1 MKKLMM
7 MIIGV
12 PGSGKSTMANKI
24 KSEDPEFANANIW
37 EADMFFID
45 KNGNY
50 KWNQN
55 YLRMAHAWCQSQVR
69 SDMNQ
74 GKNVIVSNTCL
85 TPSER
90 KPYFELAKEF
100 GYEVEVK
107 VCNGGFKNIHGV
119 PDETIERMK
128 KKFTPVQSSEYK

>member
-1 MKKLMM
+1 MPKLIMF
-7 MIIGV
+7 IGV
-12 PGSGKSTMANKI
+12 PGSGKSTAAKKYQELHSPHPKI
-24 KSEDPEFANANIW
+24 Y

-50 KWNQN
+50 KWNPN
-55 YLRMAHAWCQSQVR
+55 YLKMAHAWYQSQVR

-100 GYEVEVK
+100 GYEVEVIECK
-107 VCNGGFKNIHGV
+107 GGYQNIHNV
-119 PDETIERMK
+119 PDETIKRMK
-128 KKFTPVQSSEYK
+128 EKFIPFSKDELNF